1 MRHSD
6 LKNDLH
12 YAKLKTFTGNPATI
26 TPDFFDQIL
35 TAIDTNKVYRATGT
49 NQGQL
54 VELSPPPVL
63 PEQRVLF
70 DEAFPNPQSQTQLLV
85 RVDQNRIYRANGILP
100 TDWLEIVGAD
110 GGGSGGGSSAISVGN
125 NPPQNAPTVLG
136 EQHFDSRNNH
146 LFIAIADGGRLLWKN
161 STPPITVY
169 TTPPITVY
177 TNSFNAPDLSMYSA
191 VTGDWT
197 WYYIEYQLPYP
208 ETVDFDSYPPLN
220 VGSDLESAIAIY
232 GAGCYAAYYD
242 LQDPNSEISGWEMFP
257 ELGFAFVAGNNN
269 SEYSPDSSSYKIDA
283 VVNGKSTRGYYFS
296 QNRRLEARLAIS
308 GSVSVY

>member
-35 TAIDTNKVYRATGT
+35 TATDTNKVYRATGT

-70 DEAFPNPQSQTQLLV
+70 DQTFPDPQSQTQLLV

-110 GGGSGGGSSAISVGN
+110 GGGSGGGSSAISVGT
-125 NPPQNAPTVLG
+125 NPPQNAPDLLG
-136 EQHFDSRNNH
+136 QQYFDSRNGH
-146 LFIAIADGGRLLWKN
+146 LFIAIADGGGLSWKN
-161 STPPITVY
+161 STPPIKVY
-169 TTPPITVY
+169 SNGFDT
-177 TNSFNAPDLSMYSA
+177 PDLSMYSA

-197 WYYIEYQLPYP
+197 WYYIDFQLLGP
-208 ETVDFDSYPPLN
+208 ETVYFDSYSALN
-220 VGSDLESAIAIY
+220 VGSDLESAIAQY

-242 LQDPNSEISGWEMFP
+242 LQDPNGEISSWEFGTQTYFALPVSGGTPQYSNAPPDYSGYTIQAVINGRNTSGFYFSPTRRFGWQI
-257 ELGFAFVAGNNN
+257 
-269 SEYSPDSSSYKIDA
+269 SYSG
-283 VVNGKSTRGYYFS
+283 VVNIY
-296 QNRRLEARLAIS
+296 
-308 GSVSVY
+308 